1 MGGLRLRGCRADG
14 LIDDGEVGVAAAS
27 DLAPIAFLAF
37 EQQRERHGQQGIDQR
52 AGRAGDQLRHQGARG
67 AELPNRAIGQVLDG
81 ATRRGIAHAVQA
93 QKVGGVL
100 DGLRQGRAFVDAAY
114 CSGGAEHLE
123 GKGIWWQAHGK
134 YRKSAKNGWYGPSG
148 ACGYEKARRLLT
160 EHSGQFTR
168 YRA

>member
-1 MGGLRLRGCRADG
+1 M
-14 LIDDGEVGVAAAS
+14 
-27 DLAPIAFLAF
+27 
-37 EQQRERHGQQGIDQR
+37 
-52 AGRAGDQLRHQGARG
+52 
-67 AELPNRAIGQVLDG
+67 
-81 ATRRGIAHAVQA
+81 
-93 QKVGGVL
+93 
-100 DGLRQGRAFVDAAY
+100 DAAY

-168 YRA
+168 YLA